1 MQIENVTIQIT
12 EFELKTLRYFLRMGV
27 KYQVQEIFVQEIFEH
42 ENKEDFKNWIEN
54 KNNELEFMS
63 SICNIYNTSNLI
75 EYAERIYKD
84 LTDK

>member
-1 MQIENVTIQIT
+1 MKIENITIQIT
-12 EFELKTLRYFLRMGV
+12 EFELKTLRDFLRMGV
-27 KYQVQEIFVQEIFEH
+27 KYQVQEIFEH